1 MDIILKEIVAII
13 KEETENINKKIYGT
27 TFLEILKEKI
37 INRQDQIPLK
47 TLVIQNSNID
57 LEENINVQEK
67 NLFFKLSFYQSPKS
81 LLKFTLDKNFLL
93 IVFKELIKIDI
104 LNQNTQKYINISLKP
119 FMGLTLS
126 KGTVC
131 NLNFPKNSLIMQLE
145 SDDFDFDIE
154 KKLDETILN
163 I

>member
-37 INRQDQIPLK
+37 LNRQDQISLK
-47 TLVIQNSNID
+47 NLVIQNSNID
-57 LEENINVQEK
+57 LEENINVLEK
-67 NLFFKLSFYQSPKS
+67 NLFFKLSLYQNPQS
-81 LLKFTLDKNFLL
+81 LLKFELKKNYLL
-93 IVFKELIKIDI
+93 IVFKEAVKIDI
-104 LNQNTQKYINISLKP
+104 FNQNTQKYININLNP
-119 FMGLTLS
+119 FMGITLS

-145 SDDFDFDIE
+145 SEDIDFDIE
-154 KKLDETILN
+154 KETD
-163 I
+163 

>member
-37 INRQDQIPLK
+37 LNRQDQISLK
-47 TLVIQNSNID
+47 NLVIQNSNID
-57 LEENINVQEK
+57 LEENINVLEK
-67 NLFFKLSFYQSPKS
+67 NLFFKLSFYQTPKS
-81 LLKFTLDKNFLL
+81 LLKFELKKNFLL
-93 IVFKELIKIDI
+93 INFKELIKIDI
-104 LNQNTQKYINISLKP
+104 LYQNTQKYVNISLKP

-131 NLNFPKNSLIMQLE
+131 NSNFPRNSLIMQLE
-145 SDDFDFDIE
+145 SEDVDLDIE
-154 KKLDETILN
+154 KKTDETI
-163 I
+163 

>member
-37 INRQDQIPLK
+37 LNRQDQIL
-47 TLVIQNSNID
+47 LNNIQIQNSNTY
-57 LEENINVQEK
+57 LEENINIDEK
-67 NLFFKLSFYQSPKS
+67 KLFFKLSFFQNPKS
-81 LLKFTLDKNFLL
+81 QLKFKLNKNRLL
-93 IVFKELIKIDI
+93 IVLKELVRIDI
-104 LNQNTQKYINISLKP
+104 FNQNNQKYINISLRP

-131 NLNFPKNSLIMQLE
+131 NLKFPKNSLIMQLE
-145 SDDFDFDIE
+145 TDDFDIE
-154 KKLDETILN
+154 KKIDETI
-163 I
+163 

>member
-1 MDIILKEIVAII
+1 MDMILKEIITII

-37 INRQDQIPLK
+37 LNKQDQIPLK
-47 TLVIQNSNID
+47 NMEKQNSNID
-57 LEENINVQEK
+57 LEENINVLEK
-67 NLFFKLSFYQSPKS
+67 NLFFKLSLYQNPKS
-81 LLKFTLDKNFLL
+81 LLKLELKTNYLL
-93 IVFKELIKIDI
+93 IVFKEAIKIDI
-104 LNQNTQKYINISLKP
+104 LNQNTQKYINVSLRP
-119 FMGLTLS
+119 FMGVTLS

-154 KKLDETILN
+154 KKN
-163 I
+163 R

>member
-37 INRQDQIPLK
+37 LNRQDQISLK
-47 TLVIQNSNID
+47 NLVILNSNIEF
-57 LEENINVQEK
+57 EENINVLEK
-67 NLFFKLSFYQSPKS
+67 NLFFKLSLYQTPKS
-81 LLKFTLDKNFLL
+81 LLKFELKKNFLL
-93 IVFKELIKIDI
+93 IIFKELVKIDI

-119 FMGLTLS
+119 FMGVTLS
-126 KGTVC
+126 KATVC

-145 SDDFDFDIE
+145 SEDVDFDIE
-154 KKLDETILN
+154 KKTD
-163 I
+163 

>member
-37 INRQDQIPLK
+37 LNRQDQIVFKNLNM
-47 TLVIQNSNID
+47 VNSNVD
-57 LEENINVQEK
+57 LEEVINVLEK
-67 NLFFKLSFYQSPKS
+67 HLIFKLSFYKNPKS
-81 LLKFTLDKNFLL
+81 ILKLKLNKNLLL
-93 IVFKELIKIDI
+93 IVFKELVYIDI
-104 LNQNTQKYINISLKP
+104 LDGNTQKYINVSLKP
-119 FMGLTLS
+119 FMGVTLS

-145 SDDFDFDIE
+145 ADDVDFDIE
-154 KKLDETILN
+154 KKIDETI
-163 I
+163 

>member
-37 INRQDQIPLK
+37 LNRQDQINLK
-47 TLVIQNSNID
+47 NLQMQNSNVA
-57 LEENINVQEK
+57 LEEVINVLEK
-67 NLFFKLSFYQSPKS
+67 NLIFKLSFYKNPKS
-81 LLKFTLDKNFLL
+81 ILKFKLHKNLLL
-93 IVFKELIKIDI
+93 IVFKELVKIDI
-104 LNQNTQKYINISLKP
+104 LNRNTQKYINVSLKP
-119 FMGLTLS
+119 MMGVTLS

-145 SDDFDFDIE
+145 SDDVDFDIE
-154 KKLDETILN
+154 KK
-163 I
+163 